1 MQVFVSGSPEQTE
14 SLGMTLAGLL
24 QPGDFIA
31 LHGELGAGKTRFAQG
46 VAYGLG
52 VSRETPVTSPTYT
65 LLNIYP
71 ARVPLYHFDLY
82 RLNSDADAYDAG
94 FDEYF
99 FGDGVSLVE
108 WPQRLV
114 SLLPANRLEIYFSYL
129 DDTVRKIAFHPFGD
143 RFNPPDCFLASGSGK
158 FLKSANLF

>member
-1 MQVFVSGSPEQTE
+1 MQVIVSASPEQTE
-14 SLGMTLAGLL
+14 SLGARLAGLL
-24 QPGDFIA
+24 RPGDFVS

-82 RLNSDADAYDAG
+82 RLSSDADALDAG

-99 FGDGVSLVE
+99 YGAGVSLVE

-114 SLLPANRLEIYFSYL
+114 RLLPAERLEIFFSFL
-129 DDTVRKIAFHPFGD
+129 DEHLRKIEFHPFGD
-143 RFNPPDCFLASGSGK
+143 RFIRMAAALTAAPENF
-158 FLKSANLF
+158 

>member
-1 MQVFVSGSPEQTE
+1 MQVFVSASPEETR
-14 SLGMTLAGLL
+14 SLGIKLAGLL
-24 QPGDFIA
+24 QSGDFIA
-31 LHGELGAGKTRFAQG
+31 LHGELGAGKTLFAQG
-46 VAYGLG
+46 VACGLG

-82 RLNSDADAYDAG
+82 RLNSDTDASDAG
-94 FDEYF
+94 FEEYF

-114 SLLPANRLEIYFSYL
+114 SLLPSARLEIFFSYL
-129 DDTVRKIAFHPFGD
+129 DDQARRIEFHPFGG
-143 RFNPPDCFLASGSGK
+143 RFIRMVADLT
-158 FLKSANLF
+158 SAPENF

>member
-1 MQVFVSGSPEQTE
+1 L
-14 SLGMTLAGLL
+14 LGEKLADLL
-24 QPGDFIA
+24 QPGDFIS
-31 LHGELGAGKTRFAQG
+31 LHGELGAGKTLFAQG

-82 RLNSDADAYDAG
+82 RLNSDADALDAG

-99 FGDGVSLVE
+99 FGEGISLVE
-108 WPQRLV
+108 WPQRLAR
-114 SLLPANRLEIYFSYL
+114 LLPASRLEIFFSYL
-129 DDTVRKIAFHPFGD
+129 DDHVRKIEFQPVGD
-143 RFNPPDCFLASGSGK
+143 RFIRMAAALTANPENF
-158 FLKSANLF
+158 

>member
-1 MQVFVSGSPEQTE
+1 MQVFVSASPEETR
-14 SLGMTLAGLL
+14 SLGIKLAGLL
-24 QPGDFIA
+24 QSGDFIA
-31 LHGELGAGKTRFAQG
+31 LHGELGAGKTLFAQG
-46 VAYGLG
+46 VACGLG

-82 RLNSDADAYDAG
+82 RLNSDTDASDAG
-94 FDEYF
+94 FEEYF

-114 SLLPANRLEIYFSYL
+114 SLLPSDRLEIFFSYL
-129 DDTVRKIAFHPFGD
+129 DDQTRRIEFHPFGD
-143 RFNPPDCFLASGSGK
+143 RFIRMVAALT
-158 FLKSANLF
+158 SAPENF

>member
-1 MQVFVSGSPEQTE
+1 MQVFISDSPEQTE
-14 SLGMTLAGLL
+14 SLGVVLAGLL
-24 QPGDFIA
+24 QPGEFIS
-31 LHGELGAGKTRFAQG
+31 LHGELGAGKTCFAQG

-71 ARVPLYHFDLY
+71 GRLPLYHFDLY
-82 RLNSDADAYDAG
+82 RLNSDEDAYDAG

-99 FGDGVSLVE
+99 YGDGVSLVE

-114 SLLPANRLEIYFSYL
+114 SLLPESRLEIFLSYL
-129 DDTVRKIAFHPFGD
+129 DDHIRRIEFQPFGE
-143 RFNPPDCFLASGSGK
+143 RFIRMVADLATSSENICK
-158 FLKSANLF
+158 RADLF

>member
-1 MQVFVSGSPEQTE
+1 MQVFVSASPEQTE
-14 SLGMTLAGLL
+14 SLGIMLAGLL

-52 VSRETPVTSPTYT
+52 ISRETPVTSPTYT

-71 ARVPLYHFDLY
+71 AKVPLYHFDLY

-94 FDEYF
+94 FDEF
-99 FGDGVSLVE
+99 FQGDGVSLVE

-114 SLLPANRLEIYFSYL
+114 RLLPADRLEIFFSYL
-129 DDTVRKIAFHPFGD
+129 DDHVRRIEFYPFGD
-143 RFNPPDCFLASGSGK
+143 RFIRMIAALPAVTENF
-158 FLKSANLF
+158 

>member
-1 MQVFVSGSPEQTE
+1 MQVLVSGSPSQTE
-14 SLGMTLAGLL
+14 SLGAALAGLL
-24 QPGDFIA
+24 QPGDFIS

-71 ARVPLYHFDLY
+71 TRVPLYHFDLY
-82 RLNSDADAYDAG
+82 RLASDADAYDAG

-99 FGDGVSLVE
+99 YGNGVSLVE

-114 SLLPANRLEIYFSYL
+114 SLLPASRLEIFFSYL
-129 DDTVRKIAFHPFGD
+129 DDNVRRIEFHPFGE
-143 RFNPPDCFLASGSGK
+143 RFNNMMTTLAAAPEYFLVTAD
-158 FLKSANLF
+158 LF

>member
-1 MQVFVSGSPEQTE
+1 MVGFVSDSPEQTE
-14 SLGMTLAGLL
+14 AFGASLARLL

-52 VSRETPVTSPTYT
+52 VSPGTPVTSPTYA

-71 ARVPLYHFDLY
+71 ARLPLYHFDLY
-82 RLNSDADAYDAG
+82 RLTSDADAYDVG

-99 FGDGVSLVE
+99 YGNGVCLVE

-114 SLLPANRLEIYFSYL
+114 SLLPESRLEIIISYQEEC
-129 DDTVRKIAFHPFGD
+129 VRRICFHPHGE
-143 RFNPPDCFLASGSGK
+143 RFIGLVATLAPN
-158 FLKSANLF
+158 LKNI

>member
-1 MQVFVSGSPEQTE
+1 VVFVSASPEETGA
-14 SLGMTLAGLL
+14 LGAQLAALL

-31 LHGELGAGKTRFAQG
+31 LHGDLGAGKTRFAQG
-46 VAYGLG
+46 VAVGLG
-52 VSRETPVTSPTYT
+52 VSPEIPVTSPTYT

-82 RLNSDADAYDAG
+82 RLESDDDVYAAG

-99 FGDGVSLVE
+99 YGDGVSLVE

-114 SLLPANRLEIYFSYL
+114 SLLPADRLEVSLSLL
-129 DDTVRKIAFHPFGD
+129 DDHIRRIEFHPFGD
-143 RFNPPDCFLASGSGK
+143 RFSLLIGALTAPWGNF
-158 FLKSANLF
+158 